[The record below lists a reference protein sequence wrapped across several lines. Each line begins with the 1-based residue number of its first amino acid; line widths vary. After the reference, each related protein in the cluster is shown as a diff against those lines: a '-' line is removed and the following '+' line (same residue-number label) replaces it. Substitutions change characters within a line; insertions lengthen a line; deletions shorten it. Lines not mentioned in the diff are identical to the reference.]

1 MAQTYKDPHSY
12 LNESL
17 VKRGKSG
24 HQEVYLTHVTVV
36 AEAEADYGYRV
47 LPHSFD
53 FFSPLGGHYY
63 NNPEWLILLV
73 SLRSQSTDTQRTIIF
88 NQATFQFLP
97 EGSHMS
103 LNIFMPETSVETF
116 DYDVLS
122 AQEMLREVAKFS
134 GKIPTTIRFNLG
146 LVKKSYETMVE
157 EGEVEEVEFSF

>member
-47 LPHSFD
+47 LPASFD
-53 FFSPLGGHYY
+53 LFSPLGNHY
-63 NNPEWLILLV
+63 NNLEWLILLV
-73 SLRSQSTDTQRTIIF
+73 SLRSQTTDTQRSIVL
-88 NQATFQFLP
+88 NQATLQFIP
-97 EGSHMS
+97 EGSDLS
-103 LNIFMPETSVETF
+103 LNIFFPERNVETF
-116 DYDVLS
+116 DYDVLA
-122 AQEMLREVAKFS
+122 AQDMLRGVSKFA

-146 LVKKSYETMVE
+146 LVKKSYEAMVE
-157 EGEVEEVEFSF
+157 EGEVEEVEFSY

>member
-47 LPHSFD
+47 SPQKFD
-53 FFSPLGGHYY
+53 FFAPLGNYY
-63 NNPEWLILLV
+63 NSPEWLILLV
-73 SLRSQSTDTQRTIIF
+73 SLRSQGTDTQRTIIF
-88 NQATFQFLP
+88 DQTTFQFLP
-97 EGSHMS
+97 EGSHLS
-103 LNIFMPETSVETF
+103 LNIFFPERNVETF
-116 DYDVLS
+116 DYDVLA
-122 AQEMLREVAKFS
+122 AQDMLREVAKFA

-157 EGEVEEVEFSF
+157 DGEVEELEFSF

>member
-1 MAQTYKDPHSY
+1 
-12 LNESL
+12 
-17 VKRGKSG
+17 
-24 HQEVYLTHVTVV
+24 
-36 AEAEADYGYRV
+36 
-47 LPHSFD
+47 
-53 FFSPLGGHYY
+53 
-63 NNPEWLILLV
+63 
-73 SLRSQSTDTQRTIIF
+73 
-88 NQATFQFLP
+88 
-97 EGSHMS
+97 MS